1 LVIVLL
7 SLALALGQAA
17 SGTNPAAAPA
27 PSGPIDATVPQ
38 AAEAAADEGFDE
50 VQTMVIYAEHLAAQ
64 ARKRVIEEA
73 EALGYR
79 RVIEKNGRTIL
90 RHDATWHGEVVLY
103 DDGRVEVKRQPVRF
117 EPPVAK
123 VTPASYLACILVPL
137 CIRPGGQLVSPRRY
151 HQFEREA
158 WTTLS
163 EPVASWNDR
172 IADAAIDVKLANLPE
187 RLEGLWVRGE
197 PIEGDRPLSDMPARR
212 RALLDLWDSRT
223 ENDWGERIR
232 AGVEAFVRDV
242 VEPSTTPFT
251 SAERDAFE
259 SRRKSTRP
267 FPWPPSQASVGA
279 TSSP

>member
-1 LVIVLL
+1 MTLL
-7 SLALALGQAA
+7 LAFSLAWGQVSDAE
-17 SGTNPAAAPA
+17 PA
-27 PSGPIDATVPQ
+27 D
-38 AAEAAADEGFDE
+38 AEASSTAEASSDASFED

-187 RLEGLWVRGE
+187 RLDGLWTRGE
-197 PIEGDRPLSDMPARR
+197 PVDGEALLSDMAARR

-242 VEPSTTPFT
+242 VQPSATPFT
-251 SAERDAFE
+251 EQEREAFE

-267 FPWPPSQASVGA
+267 FPWPPAQVDVVV
-279 TSSP
+279 PPLP

>member
-1 LVIVLL
+1 MIAAFVLW
-7 SLALALGQAA
+7 AIAA
-17 SGTNPAAAPA
+17 
-27 PSGPIDATVPQ
+27 Q
-38 AAEAAADEGFDE
+38 AAEPETAVPPAEDEAVVEDFED

-64 ARKRVIEEA
+64 ARKRVIDEA

-90 RHDATWHGEVVLY
+90 RHDATWHGEVVLH

-172 IADAAIDVKLANLPE
+172 IADAAIDAKLANLPE
-187 RLEGLWVRGE
+187 RLEALWSRGE
-197 PIEGDRPLSDMPARR
+197 PIEGDKPLADAASRR

-232 AGVEAFVRDV
+232 EGIEAFVREV
-242 VEPSTTPFT
+242 IEPSASPYTA
-251 SAERDAFE
+251 AEREAFE
-259 SRRKSTRP
+259 ARRKSTRP
-267 FPWPPSQASVGA
+267 FPWP
-279 TSSP
+279 SPVVTPGP